1 MSADLQQVVVHV
13 HMVEVVLSVA
23 QSLVDEQVH
32 GGRTSDTHTHTLQYY
47 KQVKYNSTHAQ
58 LDAISR
64 SFQGKITSQHNLAFL
79 GHKTDFKRTN

>member
-32 GGRTSDTHTHTLQYY
+32 GGRTSDTHTRCSII
-47 KQVKYNSTHAQ
+47 N
-58 LDAISR
+58 R
-64 SFQGKITSQHNLAFL
+64 
-79 GHKTDFKRTN
+79 